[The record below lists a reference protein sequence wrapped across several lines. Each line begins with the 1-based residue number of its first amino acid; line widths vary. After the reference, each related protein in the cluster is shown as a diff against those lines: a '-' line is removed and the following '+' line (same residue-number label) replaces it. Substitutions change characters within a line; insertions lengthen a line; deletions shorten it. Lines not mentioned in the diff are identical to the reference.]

1 MHLNCF
7 HISNFRRLKDVRVEL
22 DSKTSI
28 FVGSNNSGKTS
39 ATHIFQTFLG
49 SSNERFSVHDFSADC
64 WAIFDEIGSSETPA
78 ENSLPTIGLDIWFD
92 VNESDLHRVIK
103 LLPSLDWSGTPI
115 GVRMHFAPKDATA
128 LLSNYREAKNKA
140 GKFAVTKQG
149 DVEGFHP
156 WPETLTDYLKKRL
169 NDEYKIYYYVLDR
182 AEFDDNFREKAGYSP
197 QELGDS
203 TEKGG
208 GIVKS
213 LLKVDYLSAQRHLS
227 DAESKGLGEN
237 LSKRL
242 SRFYERNLQKH
253 DDDFEAIRALANSEA
268 QLNAHLSAVFEPTL
282 KSLNALGYPGFA
294 DPHLVIK
301 SAFDPESILTKN
313 ASVHYALRDPGKP
326 VATEQY
332 LTLPDKYNGL
342 GFKNLI
348 YMVIEVLDFHQRWA
362 DEEEGRPPL
371 HLVIIE
377 EPEAHLHAQLQQVF
391 IRKIMEILPNEG
403 QLFTSQFVVTTH
415 SPHIIYES
423 SFMPI
428 RYFRRSS
435 CTALGNYTEVLNLSK
450 FYETEKETR
459 DFLMQYMKLT
469 HCDLFFAD
477 AAILVEG
484 NVERLLLPLMIE
496 KEAKQLQSSYLSI
509 LELGGAFA
517 HIFRNLIQFLGLTTL
532 VITDLDSVNPS
543 PEKAQEPE
551 EGVVVGVVEDR
562 DGDDEDEELLET
574 ASSGVC
580 MVDTQNAVTSNQTL
594 IKWLPKMKAISEL
607 LTATPE
613 LKAPA
618 PTGTDSAKVCVA
630 FQTSQPVTWNGEN
643 KKLAGRTFEE
653 AFAYENLSWSQ
664 NLKQRQLGLRVVT
677 KKKTPS
683 LEDVSRSIHERVKG
697 SGFNKTDFALGL
709 MMADQNDWVVPSYIA
724 EGLKWLSNQL
734 IATSVEPVAAVAA
747 AEIEATQ

>member
-7 HISNFRRLKDVRVEL
+7 HISNFRRLKDVQVEL
-22 DSKTSI
+22 DPKTSI

-78 ENSLPTIGLDIWFD
+78 ENLLPTIGLDIWFD
-92 VNESDLHRVIK
+92 VNENDLHRVIK

-115 GVRMHFAPKDATA
+115 GVRMQFAPIDATE
-128 LLSNYREAKNKA
+128 LLANFKEAKNKA
-140 GKFAVTKQG
+140 GKFAVIKQE
-149 DVEGFHP
+149 DIEGFHP

-169 NDEYKIYYYVLDR
+169 NDEYKIFYYVLDR
-182 AEFDDNFREKAGYSP
+182 AEFDDDFRQKAGYIP
-197 QELGDS
+197 QELGDT

-213 LLKVDYLSAQRHLS
+213 LIKVDYLSAQRHLT
-227 DAESKGLGEN
+227 DAESKGMGES

-253 DDDFEAIRALANSEA
+253 DDDFEAIRALANSES

-313 ASVHYALRDPGKP
+313 ACVHYTLRDPGKS
-326 VATEQY
+326 VATQQY

-362 DEEEGRPPL
+362 DEEEGRPLL

-391 IRKIMEILPNEG
+391 IRKIMEILPDESP
-403 QLFTSQFVVTTH
+403 LFTSQFVVTTH

-435 CTALGNYTEVLNLSK
+435 CTALGNYTDVLNLSK
-450 FYETEKETR
+450 FYETEKESR

-517 HIFRNLIQFLGLTTL
+517 HIFSNLIQFLGLTTL

-543 PEKAQEPE
+543 PEKALKSEDSSA
-551 EGVVVGVVEDR
+551 VGVVEDE
-562 DGDDEDEELLET
+562 DDEELLET

-607 LTATPE
+607 LKATPE

-618 PTGTDSAKVCVA
+618 PTETDSAKVCVA
-630 FQTSQPVTWNGEN
+630 FQTSQPVNWNGEN
-643 KKLAGRTFEE
+643 KNIAGRTFEE
-653 AFAYENLSWSQ
+653 AFAYENLTWSQ
-664 NLKQRQLGLRVVT
+664 DLKQRPLGLRVVT
-677 KKKTPS
+677 KKNIPS
-683 LEDVSRSIHERVKG
+683 LEDVSKSIHERVKG

-709 MMADQNDWVVPSYIA
+709 MMADQNAWVVPSYIS

-734 IATSVEPVAAVAA
+734 IATSVEPVAAVVAS
-747 AEIEATQ
+747 EIEASQ